1 MTEARSEMTVG
12 ARCMQARVASCRCE
26 RHGTLKLFETSRRV
40 LVQQAR
46 NQRLIRQ
53 ALGERSLLDRLQ
65 VLTREPDVQPPILA
79 KGCLRVAGVPGALA
93 LATFGGLLFA
103 AIDGIKQLLL
113 VSIKLHR
120 PTPRPST
127 ASWPSDSG

>member
-1 MTEARSEMTVG
+1 MTVG

-79 KGCLRVAGVPGALA
+79 ECRLRIAGVPGALP
-93 LATFGGLLFA
+93 LATLRRLPFATLDGLEQLLF
-103 AIDGIKQLLL
+103 
-113 VSIKLHR
+113 VSVH
-120 PTPRPST
+120 
-127 ASWPSDSG
+127 